1 MSVVEKIQ
9 YPDEFLKEEN
19 ISGNINVLWGKA
31 IPIFQH
37 RKQLYDRYTRKN
49 DVSDVIV
56 ALEFYISTIA
66 SGYFGGKEPQYKVKK
81 INETQKGIVQKVFEK
96 VFGDKNNPDEFQ
108 AIIDY
113 ITKYN
118 DNGSFFYDCV
128 KDYINTGA
136 CYGLLYENKENE
148 IVYAHTSSLTS
159 VAIWNYETPSQKIG
173 LLRYWTENSNNG
185 GLTVHLE
192 LITKDYKKHYIDG
205 IEQKSISENNKTD
218 FKEVEKDSK
227 EVLWNDLPVFAVENP
242 DGLALFENVIT
253 LIKKHEQVIKNNANI
268 FQYNDEAKLKIT
280 GFTPDNDPIIQL
292 TDKDGVP
299 KLDDNGNPIMIKN
312 PARTKEDEAIL
323 NAKVFYTPD
332 NSGDIDWVI
341 KNINDTASEN
351 HKKTCLDLALMIS
364 GVPNVTDQGF
374 TNADNSSALEK
385 KFFPLDQVLQQADKL
400 FEKELLRMWEIITDR
415 INLKKNTEYD
425 FRDIEVIL
433 TRNLPTNN
441 QEITDNW
448 LKLRGLLSDKTVIDH
463 LPYDLDSESEL
474 AEMDVQNEANMQKN
488 MENMQMLG
496 SEQNGQDMGV
506 SQSKDD
512 EAKKDISKNKQ
523 ANTKQFANDSKNIK
537 SKQQQS
543 ISNSRF
549 ENKKNG

>member
-1 MSVVEKIQ
+1 MAIVEKIQ
-9 YPDEFLKEEN
+9 YSDDFLSEKN
-19 ISGNINVLWGKA
+19 IANNINILWGKA
-31 IPIFQH
+31 IPILQH
-37 RKQLYDRYTRKN
+37 RRQLYDRYTRKN
-49 DVSDVIV
+49 DTSDVIV

-66 SGYFGGKEPQYKVKK
+66 SGYFGGKEPQYKVKR
-81 INETQKGIVQKVFEK
+81 INETQKGILKKVFEK
-96 VFGDKNNPDEFQ
+96 VFGDKNNADEFQ
-108 AIIDY
+108 TIIDY

-118 DNGSFFYDCV
+118 DNSSFFYECV

-136 CYGLLYENKENE
+136 CYGLVYENKDNE
-148 IVYAHTSSLTS
+148 VVYAHTSSLTS

-173 LLRYWTENSNNG
+173 LLRYWTENSING
-185 GLTVHLE
+185 GLTLHVE
-192 LITKDYKKHYIDG
+192 LITKNYKKHYIDG
-205 IEQKSISENNKTD
+205 IEQKSFSENNKVD
-218 FKEVEKDSK
+218 FKEVKEDSK

-280 GFTPDNDPIIQL
+280 GFTPQNDPLIELQ
-292 TDKDGVP
+292 DKEGEV

-312 PARTKEDEAIL
+312 PARVKEDEAIL

-374 TNADNSSALEK
+374 TNADNSSALQK

-425 FRDIEVIL
+425 FRDIEIIL

-463 LPYDLDSESEL
+463 LPYDLDSENEL
-474 AEMDVQNEANMQKN
+474 AQMDEQNEANIEKN
-488 MENMQMLG
+488 MENMQKMGQNIDGKALNI
-496 SEQNGQDMGV
+496 EQDNPNNQLE
-506 SQSKDD
+506 QTD
-512 EAKKDISKNKQ
+512 EVKKE
-523 ANTKQFANDSKNIK
+523 NIK
-537 SKQQQS
+537 QS
-543 ISNSRF
+543 TSIT
-549 ENKKNG
+549 EKEDKEE

>member
-9 YPDEFLKEEN
+9 YSDEFLSEEN
-19 ISGNINVLWGKA
+19 ISSNINILWGKA
-31 IPIFQH
+31 IPILQH
-37 RKQLYDRYTRKN
+37 RKHLYDRYTRKY
-49 DVSDVIV
+49 DTSDVIV

-81 INETQKGIVQKVFEK
+81 INETQKGILKKIFNK
-96 VFGDKNNPDEFQ
+96 IFGDKNNSDEFQ
-108 AIIDY
+108 TIIDY

-136 CYGLLYENKENE
+136 CYGLVYENKDNE
-148 IVYAHTSSLTS
+148 VVYAHTSSLTS

-185 GLTVHLE
+185 GLDVHLE
-192 LITKDYKKHYIDG
+192 LITKNYKKHYIGG
-205 IEQKSISENNKTD
+205 IETTTISKDTD
-218 FKEVEKDSK
+218 PEFKENKNDNK
-227 EVLWNDLPVFAVENP
+227 EVLWNDLPIFAVENP

-268 FQYNDEAKLKIT
+268 FDYNDKAKLKVV
-280 GFTPDNDPIIQL
+280 GFGPESDLMIPVTNESGEIQ
-292 TDKDGVP
+292 KDS
-299 KLDDNGNPIMIKN
+299 NGKPIMIKN
-312 PARTKEDEAIL
+312 PEREKEDKAIL
-323 NAKVFYTPD
+323 SSEIFYIPD
-332 NSGDIDWVI
+332 KADGDIDWII

-400 FEKELLRMWEIITDR
+400 FEKELLRMWEMITSR

-425 FRDIEVIL
+425 FRDIEIIL
-433 TRNLPTNN
+433 TRNLPSNN
-441 QEITDNW
+441 QEIVDNW
-448 LKLRGLLSDKTVIDH
+448 LKLRGLLSDKTVIEH
-463 LPYDLDSESEL
+463 LPYELDSESEL
-474 AEMDVQNEANMQKN
+474 AEIDLQNQDNMQKN

-496 SEQNGQDMGV
+496 SEQNGQDMGL

-512 EAKKDISKNKQ
+512 RTEEDIQQDKQTNSK
-523 ANTKQFANDSKNIK
+523 
-537 SKQQQS
+537 
-543 ISNSRF
+543 
-549 ENKKNG
+549 

>member
-1 MSVVEKIQ
+1 MAVIEKIQ
-9 YPDEFLKEEN
+9 YSDKFLDEEN
-19 ISGNINVLWGKA
+19 IASNINVLWGKA
-31 IPIFQH
+31 IPILQH

-49 DVSDVIV
+49 DTSDVIV
-56 ALEFYISTIA
+56 ALEFYISVIA

-81 INETQKGIVQKVFEK
+81 INETQKGILEKVFQK

-108 AIIDY
+108 TIIDY

-118 DNGSFFYDCV
+118 DNSSFFYDCV

-136 CYGLLYENKENE
+136 CYGLVYENQENE
-148 IVYAHTSSLTS
+148 IVYTHTSSLTS

-173 LLRYWTENSNNG
+173 LLRYWTENSNSG
-185 GLTVHLE
+185 GLDIHLE
-192 LITKDYKKHYIDG
+192 LITKNYKKHYIGG
-205 IEQKSISENNKTD
+205 IEQQTINESTKTK
-218 FKEVEKDSK
+218 FVEVENDNK
-227 EVLWNDLPVFAVENP
+227 EVLWNDLPAFAVENP
-242 DGLALFENVIT
+242 DGLALFENVVT
-253 LIKKHEQVIKNNANI
+253 LIKKHEQVIRNNANI

-280 GFTPDNDPIIQL
+280 GFTPDNDPIIQVL
-292 TDKDGVP
+292 DEKGEP
-299 KLDDNGNPIMIKN
+299 KLDNNGNPIMIRN
-312 PARTKEDEAIL
+312 PARKLEDDSIL

-441 QEITDNW
+441 EEITNNW

-474 AEMDVQNEANMQKN
+474 AEMDAQNEANIEKN
-488 MENMQMLG
+488 MQNMEKMGQKVDGNVLNI
-496 SEQNGQDMGV
+496 EQDNP
-506 SQSKDD
+506 
-512 EAKKDISKNKQ
+512 NKQ
-523 ANTKQFANDSKNIK
+523 LEQTDEVKQQNIK
-537 SKQQQS
+537 QS
-543 ISNSRF
+543 DTIT
-549 ENKKNG
+549 KKEDKKE

>member
-1 MSVVEKIQ
+1 MSVVERIQ
-9 YPDEFLKEEN
+9 YSDEFLSEKN
-19 ISGNINVLWGKA
+19 IASNINVLWGKA
-31 IPIFQH
+31 IPIWQH
-37 RKQLYDRYTRKN
+37 RKMLYDRYTRKN
-49 DVSDVIV
+49 DISDVIV

-81 INETQKGIVQKVFEK
+81 INETQKGILTKIFK
-96 VFGDKNNPDEFQ
+96 KIFGDKNNPEEYQ
-108 AIIDY
+108 TIIDY

-136 CYGLLYENKENE
+136 CYGLIYENKDNE
-148 IVYAHTSSLTS
+148 VVYAHTSSLTS

-185 GLTVHLE
+185 GLDIHLE
-192 LITKDYKKHYIDG
+192 LITKNYKKHYIGG
-205 IEQKSISENNKTD
+205 IETTTISKDTKPE
-218 FKEVEKDSK
+218 FKEAINDNK

-268 FQYNDEAKLKIT
+268 FQYNDDAKLKIT
-280 GFTPDNDPIIQL
+280 GFTPDNDPLIQASNE
-292 TDKDGVP
+292 KGEP
-299 KLDDNGNPIMIKN
+299 KVDDNGNPIMIKN

-332 NSGDIDWVI
+332 NTGDIGWVI
-341 KNINDTASEN
+341 KDINDTASEN

-374 TNADNSSALEK
+374 TDADNASALEK

-400 FEKELLRMWEIITDR
+400 FKKELLRMWEMITSR

-433 TRNLPTNN
+433 TRNLPSNN
-441 QEITDNW
+441 QEIVDNW
-448 LKLRGLLSDKTVIDH
+448 LKLRGLLSDKTIIDH
-463 LPYDLDSESEL
+463 LPFDLDSESEL
-474 AEMDVQNEANMQKN
+474 TEMDTQNEANMQKN

-496 SEQNGQDMGV
+496 SEEDGKNVGV
-506 SQSKDD
+506 SRQQD
-512 EAKKDISKNKQ
+512 EGTKKDISENKQ
-523 ANTKQFANDSKNIK
+523 ANTKQASNDIQDIK
-537 SKQQQS
+537 SKQS
-543 ISNSRF
+543 KSL
-549 ENKKNG
+549 